1 MLIFSIVSLGLLWEV
16 SDLFDLS
23 VLSGLLFRRLPFRHG
38 PIMFPLARRLLW
50 LWLLF
55 LALGHRSERLG
66 FGMSCW
72 WSLMMLESPI
82 LVLFR
87 SWLRMLEV
95 WILGRLRML
104 ELSVLFGGDSLSLPT
119 QWRFHLCLRQLWL
132 FK

>member
-1 MLIFSIVSLGLLWEV
+1 MLILSIVSLGLLWEV

-23 VLSGLLFRRLPFRHG
+23 ILLGLLFCGLPFRHG
-38 PIMFPLARRLLW
+38 PVMFPLARRLLL

-55 LALGHRSERLG
+55 LALGHRSEGLG
-66 FGMSCW
+66 FVVPRG
-72 WSLMMLESPI
+72 WSIVVLESPV
-82 LVLFR
+82 LVFFR
-87 SWLRMLEV
+87 SWLWMLEV